1 MYISRKKK
9 HITRVGRLKVD
20 VGVAEG
26 DDAATPKRDYCSSAS
41 YVVVVAAA
49 AAAGG
54 NPPVLA
60 IFIVEVSRVCVCV
73 CVWDV

>member
-1 MYISRKKK
+1 MQLPQI
-9 HITRVGRLKVD
+9 
-20 VGVAEG
+20 
-26 DDAATPKRDYCSSAS
+26 RDYCSSAS
-41 YVVVVAAA
+41 YVVVVAAVA

-73 CVWDV
+73 CGTYERLEGEGGSGTEPILGGNLS

>member
-1 MYISRKKK
+1 MQLPQI
-9 HITRVGRLKVD
+9 
-20 VGVAEG
+20 
-26 DDAATPKRDYCSSAS
+26 RDYCGSAS
-41 YVVVVAAA
+41 YVVVVAAVE

-73 CVWDV
+73 RDV